1 VGFRVKFLLISVISG
16 KIMSIGN
23 HILVLVGK
31 PNLRTTMEVMI
42 AVMYAATVFH
52 AQFPNGQFGLKAA

>member
-1 VGFRVKFLLISVISG
+1 
-16 KIMSIGN
+16 MSIGN